1 MVRNDKG
8 LGGII
13 MWIIVCDENLLI
25 MVWNECMCNVKLN
38 SFYSNG
44 LLIELMYWLL
54 DLLWDIWFIF
64 FSLLFCLYFIVL
76 SLISVCGKLII
87 NWLFF
92 CLDWLCF
99 FFF

>member
-44 LLIELMYWLL
+44 LLIE
-54 DLLWDIWFIF
+54 
-64 FSLLFCLYFIVL
+64 
-76 SLISVCGKLII
+76 
-87 NWLFF
+87 
-92 CLDWLCF
+92 
-99 FFF
+99 